1 MVEIKVVL
9 MKLLNRMVK
18 VADMKFRD
26 FVDLGSDDMESD
38 QDFRYAQKQ
47 AKRKGW
53 TGREDGGKDEKRKQG
68 KPRNRAELR
77 NRKYGDF

>member
-1 MVEIKVVL
+1 
-9 MKLLNRMVK
+9 MKPLKQMVK
-18 VADMKFRD
+18 VANMKFRD
-26 FVDLGSDDMESD
+26 FVDLDSGDMESD
-38 QDFRYAQKQ
+38 SDFRYAQKQ

-77 NRKYGDF
+77 NRKYGEF

>member
-26 FVDLGSDDMESD
+26 FVDLGSNDMESD
-38 QDFRYAQKQ
+38 QDFKYAQKL
-47 AKRKGW
+47 AKRKGG
-53 TGREDGGKDEKRKQG
+53 GREDGGKDEKRKQG
-68 KPRNRAELR
+68 KPRNRNELR